1 MTKLLYKK
9 NFNEVVSLLLNE
21 EVVAFPTDTVFGIG
35 VIYTSGKAV
44 DKMKLAKGRDAS
56 KPFPLMV
63 ASSDQVE
70 EVAYIG
76 ERERVILEEFSPG
89 AITLVLKRK
98 DTVCKEF
105 VNGFDTVA
113 IRIPDDAYVLR
124 LLKKV
129 GPMFVTSANLSGEPA
144 ANTHE
149 EVLQQLDGRIAGVVR
164 GKSFSH
170 IASTIVDCTG
180 SELKCL
186 REGEISFDDILWEVD
201 NAG

>member
-1 MTKLLYKK
+1 
-9 NFNEVVSLLLNE
+9 
-21 EVVAFPTDTVFGIG
+21 
-35 VIYTSGKAV
+35 
-44 DKMKLAKGRDAS
+44 
-56 KPFPLMV
+56 MV
-63 ASSDQVE
+63 ASIDQVE
-70 EVAYIG
+70 EVAFIG
-76 ERERVILEEFSPG
+76 EREKVILEEFSPG

-98 DTVCKEF
+98 DTVNKEF
-105 VNGFDTVA
+105 VNGFDTIA

-129 GPMFVTSANLSGEPA
+129 GPMFVTSANLSGKPA

-149 EVLQQLDGRIAGVVR
+149 EVLQQLDGRIAGIVR

-186 REGEISFDDILWEVD
+186 REGEISFDDILWEVR